1 MPAITASAPGKIIL
15 FGEHAVVY
23 SRPAIAVP
31 VMQLRATAYFQADPA
46 SATGGVHLQA
56 PDIDLKSALTDL
68 PIGHPFRVLFQ
79 TVQDQL
85 GIDHFP
91 AMHVKIH
98 SDIPMAAGFGSGTA
112 VSVALIRGLTRFLG
126 IELTP
131 AKVSALAFEVEKI
144 YHGNPSGVDNTVVAF
159 ERPVYFL
166 KGQPP
171 KPLIPGRDMTFIIAD
186 SGIKSKTSGVVEQVR
201 LNREKSPKQVDAIF
215 DSIAALTQTAKEML
229 VDGMQNRVGALMNQN
244 QKCLVQLGVSCDP
257 LDRLVKAAQDAG
269 ALGAKLSGAGQGG
282 NVIALV
288 QDTDAGKV
296 RTALMQAGAVNVFQT
311 VLSRLERSSGS

>member
-1 MPAITASAPGKIIL
+1 MPAISASAPGKIIL

-23 SRPAIAVP
+23 SRPAIAIP

-46 SATGGVHLQA
+46 STTGGVHLYA
-56 PDIDLKSALTDL
+56 PDIALKAVLTDL

-79 TVQDQL
+79 IVQDQL
-85 GIDHFP
+85 GIDHIP

-131 AKVSALAFEVEKI
+131 AKISALAFEVEKI

-201 LNREKSPKQVDAIF
+201 LNREKNPKQVDAIF
-215 DSIAALTQTAKEML
+215 DSIAAITQTAKEVL
-229 VDGMQNRVGALMNQN
+229 VDGMQNRVGTLMNQN
-244 QKCLVQLGVSCDP
+244 QKFLVQLGVSCDP
-257 LDRLVKAAQDAG
+257 LDRLVKAAQEAG